1 MNVANF
7 FKFIASK
14 KPNEYSINQA
24 FGYMNDGY
32 NIPADENSSINPDT
46 FMMNG
51 LFTTKEPTGYDFPN
65 TLRYRKYYENQLEDF
80 YFVFDMSNSQS
91 ASLLADLYGYEDM
104 EALICSLKHKAG
116 IEEPI
121 LRKEALNPNY
131 MYDITDIVF
140 KSDEDGVMTFCQ
152 NYLNDLDEN
161 DYEVINLK
169 MNKHGYDDDDFK
181 YDLENGNS
189 YEFLNYLNELIDE
202 SGLPHKVHNLHN
214 YLFDCFQSVA
224 EYVTNL
230 YNSNKPHEC
239 RRQESGNCNIEYL
252 SFKWPLVYVHLNIED
267 KDIYLPEYS
276 SDSYDKVIDVKWL
289 LQSGKLSD
297 HYIEEYFEKYPIE

>member
-24 FGYMNDGY
+24 FGYMTDGY
-32 NIPADENSSINPDT
+32 NIPADENSSIDPDK
-46 FMMNG
+46 FIMNG
-51 LFTTKEPTGYDFPN
+51 LFTTKEPTEYEFPN
-65 TLRYRKYYENQLEDF
+65 TLGYKKYNENELEDF

-91 ASLLADLYGYEDM
+91 ASLLADLYGYKDM
-104 EALICSLKHKAG
+104 ESLISTLKHKAG

-152 NYLNDLDEN
+152 NYLKDLDEN
-161 DYEVINLK
+161 DYEVINFL

-181 YDLENGNS
+181 YDLENSNS

-202 SGLPHKVHNLHN
+202 LDLPYKVYNLHN
-214 YLFDCFQSVA
+214 YLFQCFQSVA
-224 EYVTNL
+224 EYVINRH
-230 YNSNKPHEC
+230 NSKKPHEC
-239 RRQESGNCNIEYL
+239 GNINGDCNINHL
-252 SFKWPLVYVHLNIED
+252 SFKWPLVYVHLNITY
-267 KDIYLPEYS
+267 KDIHQPVYGS
-276 SDSYDKVIDVKWL
+276 VYDKVIDVKWL

-297 HYIEEYFEKYPIE
+297 YYIEQYFEKYPIE